1 MQIEMKRVG
10 NKEQT
15 GQMWTLDLGKE
26 QVVLTDHEGNVAI
39 EFPAAEAIG
48 RFQFPSF
55 SQSIKWFGIV
65 NGQGTWTFD
74 VPKVD
79 LTLIKRY
86 VDRSIVT
93 AGPEAIAG
101 VRAGAI
107 RSMLIGAACTV
118 GGIVVTVGTFVAAAA
133 KPEGGQYTIMH
144 GLVIFGIIMLV
155 KGVYGWFQYTRL
167 QGLAG
172 AAGDE

>member
-26 QVVLTDHEGNVAI
+26 TVVLTDHEGKVAI
-39 EFPAAEAIG
+39 EFPAAEATG

-55 SQSIKWFGIV
+55 SQSIKWFGV
-65 NGQGTWTFD
+65 ANDQGIWTFD

-79 LTLIKRY
+79 LTLIKGY

-101 VRAGAI
+101 VRASAI
-107 RSMLIGAACTV
+107 RTMLIGAACTA
-118 GGIVVTVGTFVAAAA
+118 GGIVITVGSYAAAA
-133 KPEGGQYTIMH
+133 QKPEGGKYTITH
-144 GLVIFGIIMLV
+144 GLIIVGIIMFV

-172 AAGDE
+172 ATGEE